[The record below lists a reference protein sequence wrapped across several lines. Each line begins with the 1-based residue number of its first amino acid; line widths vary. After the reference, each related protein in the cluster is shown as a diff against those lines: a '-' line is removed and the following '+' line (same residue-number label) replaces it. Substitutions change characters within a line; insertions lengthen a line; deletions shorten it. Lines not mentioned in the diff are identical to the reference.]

1 MFSVLDADES
11 CEMTN
16 SIDYPESAILQV
28 RSCLPGEHPRQVPC
42 TVGAMV
48 HKRLTLISRER
59 IPVATTVSV
68 EHNDSLLLGEIVA
81 CIQDSERSWHMEL
94 KVEHT
99 LTGLQSLMVL
109 RERLIGESA
118 TSRMPAMAAVAQ

>member
-1 MFSVLDADES
+1 MFSVLAADQS

-16 SIDYPESAILQV
+16 STDYPESAILQV
-28 RSCLPGEHPRQVPC
+28 RSCLPGDNPRQVPC
-42 TVGAMV
+42 SVGAMV

-68 EHNDSLLLGEIVA
+68 EHNDALLLGEIVA
-81 CIQDSERSWHMEL
+81 CTQDCERSWHLEL
-94 KVEHT
+94 KVEHV

-109 RERLIGESA
+109 RQRLVGDSA
-118 TSRMPAMAAVAQ
+118 AARMRPMAAVAQ